1 MNNLGW
7 GWAKGGKGEGFKRVS
22 FWAYKLVQ
30 LNFMYLLLS
39 TTVTKSR
46 YEVVFVTLG

>member
-1 MNNLGW
+1 VGR
-7 GWAKGGKGEGFKRVS
+7 GVGGRFKRAS

-30 LNFMYLLLS
+30 LNFMYLLYS

-46 YEVVFVTLG
+46 YEEVFVTLG